1 MVKSQNNMSNSNTI
15 FIIHSK
21 DADQHLGKLQ
31 EILEDMK
38 SENRIDSYSTLK
50 SNSVEEKSFE
60 DLGPGDMVILLLTLD
75 LEPYRASIESI
86 LLDLRD
92 KEPNCKIA
100 EVIVDQI
107 PYEPQFIA
115 FPSDLEPIRTRENMD
130 AAWNDTK
137 NSLKDF
143 FPVREE
149 PEPAT
154 PWKKYLLIL
163 LGVIVLV
170 ALVIWGIGKF
180 GGEPQADFSYRVLD
194 PVRGDVF
201 SNAED
206 CYVPCKV
213 FFNNKSFDNKNLRWE
228 LQDTTIV
235 DESDPEFVFMNT
247 GTYDMSLVAIDGE
260 KENKATKTI
269 SLKAPPQAAFE
280 IEGEGCMAPCDLT
293 FNNTSQNASKFTWAF
308 TGASINNSDEENP
321 GKIEYTNPGIFQVK
335 LIAEN
340 EDGIKAETIKEVEI
354 QEDES
359 PFAAF
364 SYKRID
370 KSKKLPYKYRF
381 ISNSKNAGQHRWE
394 ISRQGA
400 SGSDVQTDSVFDYT
414 FNQTGIYSV
423 KLTITGNN
431 PSDTDDTFKNININ
445 KYYFEG
451 AYDATIL
458 KEVMRNKPNF
468 GRFDGL

>member
-1 MVKSQNNMSNSNTI
+1 MKNSNTI
-15 FIIHSK
+15 FVIHAK
-21 DADQHLGKLQ
+21 NADQHLGKLK
-31 EILEDMK
+31 EILEDLK
-38 SENRIDSYSTLK
+38 RENRIDSYKILK
-50 SNSVEEKSFE
+50 SNSVEEPSFE
-60 DLGPGDMVILLLTLD
+60 DLGPGDMVILLLTHE
-75 LEPYRASIESI
+75 LEPDRASIESMLI
-86 LLDLRD
+86 DLRD
-92 KEPNCKIA
+92 KQPDCKIA
-100 EVIVDQI
+100 EVIVDNI
-107 PYEPQFIA
+107 PYEPKFIA
-115 FPSDLEPIRTRENMD
+115 FPPDLEPIRARENMD
-130 AAWNDTK
+130 GAWNEIK

-143 FPVREE
+143 FPTAVISEDD
-149 PEPAT
+149 PEPT
-154 PWKKYLLIL
+154 PWKKYLLII
-163 LGVIVLV
+163 LGVIVLI
-170 ALVIWGIGKF
+170 ALVIWGIGKL
-180 GGEPQADFSYRVLD
+180 GGEPQADFTYRVLD

-206 CYVPCKV
+206 CYIPCKV
-213 FFNNKSFDNKNLRWE
+213 FFNNKSVDNKNLRWE

-235 DESDPEFVFMNT
+235 DESDPEFVFMNS

-293 FNNTSQNASKFTWAF
+293 FTNTSQNASKFTWAF
-308 TGASINNSDEENP
+308 TGASVNNSDEENP

-370 KSKKLPYKYRF
+370 KSKKLPYKYKF

-445 KYYFEG
+445 KYHFEG
-451 AYDATIL
+451 AYDVSIL
-458 KEVMRNKPNF
+458 KEVMKNKPQFRDFQRIPQN
-468 GRFDGL
+468 